1 MKKMLIVLA
10 MVLLVPS
17 IGFAADVNLRWDA
30 VTGATGYKIYMSLDN
45 CATWLA
51 PKDVGNVLVYTY
63 VGVSDTVLVHF
74 KVSAYKTGGVETVAN
89 HMGAWWDSR
98 LMPLGTP
105 VALGVK

>member
-10 MVLLVPS
+10 MVLFVPS
-17 IGFAADVNLRWDA
+17 LVFAADVSLRWDA
-30 VTGATGYKIYMSLDN
+30 VTGATGYKIYVSNDN

-51 PKDVGNVLVYTY
+51 PKDVGNVVTYTY

-74 KVSAYKTGGVETVAN
+74 KVSAYKTGGVETVTN
-89 HMGAWWDSR
+89 HFGAWWDSR
-98 LMPLGTP
+98 LMPLGNP

>member
-1 MKKMLIVLA
+1 MKRFLLVLA
-10 MVLLVPS
+10 MVLMAS
-17 IGFAADVNLRWDA
+17 WAFAADVNLKWDA

-51 PKDVGNVLVYTY
+51 PKDVGNVITYTY

-74 KVSAYKTGGVETVAN
+74 KVSAYKAGGVETVTN
-89 HMGAWWDSR
+89 FMGAWWDTR

-105 VALGVK
+105 VSLGIK